1 MTHSGLLFSRV
12 ILAGKPQNFA
22 TGNFYCM
29 CRKIPFVTCI
39 MFQQFKFQKLAFQST
54 FFSLPACF
62 NLAHNFFLDATFHF
76 EVSNITS
83 CHAKQYPSTT

>member
-12 ILAGKPQNFA
+12 ILAGNPQKFA

-39 MFQQFKFQKLAFQST
+39 MFQQFKFQKLAIQST
-54 FFSLPACF
+54 FLASQHVLTLHTNFFRCNFSL
-62 NLAHNFFLDATFHF
+62 
-76 EVSNITS
+76 
-83 CHAKQYPSTT
+83 